1 MQAAAGAALTAP
13 ALLAK
18 AGRSELARHDG
29 LGLAELIRKK
39 EITPSELVDEV
50 ARRIDRVNGQINAV
64 LTKNF
69 DLDRARDRAKML
81 APFGP
86 LGGVPVM
93 LKNLVPYNGGRMD
106 SSSRLNAKRI
116 AQKGLLVEKN
126 SPLVEAL
133 ENAGMVIT
141 GLTNAPEFG
150 LIDTTEPLL
159 HGPTRN
165 PWNPARTS
173 GGSSGGSAAAV
184 AAGIVPLAH
193 GNDGGGSI
201 RIPACQCGVFGL
213 KPTRGRELGNDP
225 SAAPAGNSNLNIS
238 SDLCLSRSVR
248 DTAAFLSIVEKQ
260 DDRALRPVGF
270 VKEPSKKRLKIGL
283 YLESL
288 RGQQPHP
295 EVANAIQSTA
305 KLCEGLGH
313 RVEPM
318 KLDIN
323 EAEFWDTFIGFWS
336 TFTLGEETNLKQWFG
351 DSAKPEDY
359 LEPWT
364 LGLLET
370 AKRRGPR
377 QCVERAAVVFA
388 KLSAHFEQ
396 LYANFDVLLSP
407 VMTNPPYEIGYHAPT
422 VPFETLLPRVLDD
435 CGYTP
440 IYNAIGAT
448 AMSVPLT
455 WSRDGLPIGSQFSAW
470 RGGEGAL
477 LGLAYELE
485 AARPWAKRH
494 PKIYAA

>member
-1 MQAAAGAALTAP
+1 
-13 ALLAK
+13 
-18 AGRSELARHDG
+18 
-29 LGLAELIRKK
+29 
-39 EITPSELVDEV
+39 
-50 ARRIDRVNGQINAV
+50 
-64 LTKNF
+64 
-69 DLDRARDRAKML
+69 
-81 APFGP
+81 
-86 LGGVPVM
+86 
-93 LKNLVPYNGGRMD
+93 
-106 SSSRLNAKRI
+106 
-116 AQKGLLVEKN
+116 
-126 SPLVEAL
+126 
-133 ENAGMVIT
+133 
-141 GLTNAPEFG
+141 
-150 LIDTTEPLL
+150 
-159 HGPTRN
+159 
-165 PWNPARTS
+165 
-173 GGSSGGSAAAV
+173 
-184 AAGIVPLAH
+184 
-193 GNDGGGSI
+193 
-201 RIPACQCGVFGL
+201 L

-318 KLDIN
+318 KLDID

-377 QCVERAAVVFA
+377 QCVERAAAVFA

-455 WSRDGLPIGSQFSAW
+455 WSRDGLPIGNQFSAW
-470 RGGEGAL
+470 RGGEATL

-485 AARPWAKRH
+485 AARPWAKHH
-494 PKIYAA
+494 PKIFAA